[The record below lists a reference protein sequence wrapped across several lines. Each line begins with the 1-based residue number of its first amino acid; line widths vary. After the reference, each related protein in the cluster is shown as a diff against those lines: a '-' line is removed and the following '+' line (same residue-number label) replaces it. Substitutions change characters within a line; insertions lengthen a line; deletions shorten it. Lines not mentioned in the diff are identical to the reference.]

1 MIAASTSAPA
11 ISDPLTWAE
20 ICDRYPEQWV
30 CVVDIDRV
38 APNSLE
44 FRTARVVGHGV
55 TRREPLD
62 QARPWRS
69 RFAIIGHY
77 FTGSVI
83 APVERF
89 LP

>member
-1 MIAASTSAPA
+1 MIAASTSSPA

-20 ICDRYPEQWV
+20 ICERYPEQWV
-30 CVVDIDRV
+30 CVVDIDRL

-44 FRTARVVGHGV
+44 FRTARVVGHGA

-69 RFAIIGHY
+69 RFGVIGHY
-77 FTGSVI
+77 FTGSVV
-83 APVERF
+83 APVPRF